1 MSMTQE
7 MLDAV
12 LAHLRATFG
21 KQLAVEYFPDA
32 PQTYRLNHP
41 VGAVLLMFSR
51 SRFSASTGLGAIV
64 QPREVTFTLTL
75 VFKRLNGAQGAVPVL
90 DALRAALVGFR
101 PPQCQMGL
109 AVVSEDR
116 IGHIAGLWQYQQE
129 YSTQSVQI
137 EVLPDETGQMLTHA
151 DFEDTEQ

>member
-1 MSMTQE
+1 MSITQD

-12 LAHLRATFG
+12 LAHLKATFG

-51 SRFSASTGLGAIV
+51 SRFSASTGLGRLV
-64 QPREVTFTLTL
+64 QPREVTFTLTV
-75 VFKRLNGAQGAVPVL
+75 VFRKLNGAQGAVPYL

-109 AVVSEDR
+109 AVVSEDQL
-116 IGHIAGLWQYQQE
+116 GHVAGLWQYRHE

-137 EVLPDETGQMLTHA
+137 EVLPDETGTSLIHA

>member
-1 MSMTQE
+1 MSITQD

-12 LAHLRATFG
+12 LAHLKARFG

-51 SRFSASTGLGAIV
+51 SRFSASTGLGTIV

-75 VFKRLNGAQGAVPVL
+75 VFKKLNGAQGAVPYL
-90 DALRAALVGFR
+90 DGLRAALVGFR
-101 PPQCQMGL
+101 PPHCQMGL

-116 IGHIAGLWQYQQE
+116 IGHVAGLWQYQQE
-129 YSTQSVQI
+129 YSTQSMQI
-137 EVLPDETGQMLTHA
+137 EVLPDETGQTLIHA
-151 DFEDTEQ
+151 DFEDSEP

>member
-51 SRFSASTGLGAIV
+51 SRFSASAGLGRLV

-75 VFKRLNGAQGAVPVL
+75 VFKKLNGAQGAVPVL

-101 PPQCQMGL
+101 PPHCQMGF
-109 AVVSEDR
+109 AVVGEDL
-116 IGHIAGLWQYQQE
+116 IGQVSGLWQYRQE
-129 YSTQSVQI
+129 YSTQSMQI
-137 EVLPDETGQMLTHA
+137 EVLPDETGQTLIHA
-151 DFEDTEQ
+151 DFEDSEP